1 MISLMGE
8 QASSFSKDRWWL
20 VANVIGAAAYVWLSS
35 WTWLEPELRGK
46 DVGSAGAAMVWAMS
60 ALPVLVGF
68 ALVDLVWLIRR
79 LRSGQS
85 LQPILLAAPLWAVVL
100 GICRALS

>member
-8 QASSFSKDRWWL
+8 RASSFSKDKWWL

-35 WTWLEPELRGK
+35 QTWLEPELRGET
-46 DVGSAGAAMVWAMS
+46 VARAGDAIVWAMT
-60 ALPVLVGF
+60 ALPVLLGF

-79 LRSGQS
+79 VRSGQS
-85 LQPILLAAPLWAVVL
+85 LQPILLAALLWAVVL